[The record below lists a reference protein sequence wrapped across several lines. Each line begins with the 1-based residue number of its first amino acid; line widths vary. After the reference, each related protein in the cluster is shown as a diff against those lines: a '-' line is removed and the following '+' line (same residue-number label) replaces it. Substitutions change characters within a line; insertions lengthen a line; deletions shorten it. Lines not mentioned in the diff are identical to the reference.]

1 MTRRAAQRRAHA
13 RAARDGDHARAA
25 LPLNLVRVR
34 VGLANPNPNPNPNT
48 GEVLQ
53 WAAEKFEARADDKW
67 RSPQWR
73 TAGNALTAALRPGF
87 LLQSPAHLTPLTE
100 SGEQAA

>member
-1 MTRRAAQRRAHA
+1 MITTEPCTRDSGFSGLDASVPWL
-13 RAARDGDHARAA
+13 G
-25 LPLNLVRVR
+25 LGL
-34 VGLANPNPNPNPNT
+34 GLANPNPNPNPNT

>member
-1 MTRRAAQRRAHA
+1 MVSRCL
-13 RAARDGDHARAA
+13 G
-25 LPLNLVRVR
+25 LELGLGL
-34 VGLANPNPNPNPNT
+34 GLANPNPNPNPNT